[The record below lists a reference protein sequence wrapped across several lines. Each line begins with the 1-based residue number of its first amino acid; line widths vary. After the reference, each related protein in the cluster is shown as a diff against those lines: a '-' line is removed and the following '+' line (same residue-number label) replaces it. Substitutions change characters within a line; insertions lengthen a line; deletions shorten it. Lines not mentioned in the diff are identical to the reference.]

1 MLASWKRKEYYG
13 EKTLVLRIDD
23 NYELM
28 LVPDK
33 AVARIKMGRRTI
45 HQFPVERVDDVEAMQ
60 RSAMDKTI
68 TWMDA
73 ETRRYTYATAT
84 LREIRRVNGWTMPK
98 KT

>member
-1 MLASWKRKEYYG
+1 MLASWKQKEYYG
-13 EKTLVLRIDD
+13 EKALVLRIDD

-33 AVARIKMGRRTI
+33 AVARVKMGRRTI
-45 HQFPVERVDDVEAMQ
+45 HQFPVERVDAIEAMQ
-60 RSAMDKTI
+60 RSAIDKAI

-73 ETRRYTYATAT
+73 ETRRYTYATST
-84 LREIRRVNGWTMPK
+84 LREIKRVNGWATMK